1 MRYKE
6 IKLVE
11 NVMAPTDP
19 SRSTKGL
26 IKYFK
31 ADCKTIKGEKRVNQQ
46 LTNLR
51 KQLER
56 FPNQRKPVIDY
67 LRSQGETI
75 LADLIAATIYP
86 IQLAGKEA
94 QFTAT
99 NSSKII
105 RDLSGWSKPLF
116 SKEMCIGGIL
126 PGLGQG
132 GGNSNQS
139 GVAGDGEGGNGNST
153 NLGNTDT
160 VGNNIAGGD
169 TSNQGDSTQG
179 GGGSDVGGDVGNPG
193 DSTQGGGGSDV
204 GGTIADKFSEEM
216 TTFEGLI
223 KRGDKQGAIDFL
235 DANSEFEA
243 AIGGSFRSDIQNAID
258 ADERAEQARID
269 AENAKNQEEK
279 DANEEIADISDDE
292 ADANTEIVDQ
302 NLDGVSTNDDTP
314 VDTTER
320 DQAEK
325 DRKDAEAELK
335 RLEQERDELEADDD
349 ANEVPAD
356 NSDSDNTDN
365 NTDNTEQPSDD
376 AVPTIEFDPSL
387 L

>member
-11 NVMAPTDP
+11 NVKAVTDP
-19 SRSTKGL
+19 SRTTKGL

-99 NSSKII
+99 NSSKIV

-116 SKEMCIGGIL
+116 SKEMCIGGIV

-139 GVAGDGEGGNGNST
+139 GVAGDGEGGNGNGT

-169 TSNQGDSTQG
+169 TSNQ
-179 GGGSDVGGDVGNPG
+179 G

-258 ADERAEQARID
+258 ADARAEQARID
-269 AENAKNQEEK
+269 AENAETQEEK

-292 ADANTEIVDQ
+292 ADANSEIVDQ

-325 DRKDAEAELK
+325 DREDAEAELK

-356 NSDSDNTDN
+356 DSGSNNPDN
-365 NTDNTEQPSDD
+365 NTDNTEQPSDE